1 MSSHTAPTQAP
12 PPFDVSRTRRSLFDA
27 LIDARARFGGK
38 MVIVEDSQKA
48 KLTYTELIRAAFAL
62 GRKIG
67 GMTAPAEHVGIMLP
81 SSVGAAVTFFA
92 IHACGRVPVMLN
104 FTSGLR
110 NLRAACQ
117 AGRVKKILTSKR
129 FVAQARLEELVED
142 LAAHVE
148 IVWLEDV
155 RKTIGPADKVYALL
169 AGTFPRSFRAEA
181 KPDDIGVILF
191 TSGSFGTPKP
201 VVLTHANLLAN
212 VLQVAAHIAF
222 DPNWVFFNPLPIF
235 HSFGLM
241 GGILLPIFEGL
252 RVYLYPS
259 PLHYKTIPPLVKE
272 TGAAVLMSTD
282 TFINQYARAS
292 EADDLS
298 GLQFVVC
305 GAERVRSETHQML
318 KDRFG
323 IMLLEGYGVTETS
336 PVLSVNQPTDN
347 RPGTSG
353 TLLPGI
359 EPRLEPVEGIT
370 RGGRL
375 YIKGPNV
382 MAGYLDAD
390 GELEPPV
397 DGWHD
402 TGDIVEIDSEGLI
415 RILGRAKRFAKIGG
429 EMVSLAAV
437 EEMASNVWPAQRH
450 AVVSVEDPK
459 KGERLV
465 LVTDCEAADAG
476 AFLAHAKSIGA
487 PEIAAPRKI
496 VRVHELPVLGTGK
509 TDYVAIQRIAEAEG
523 DKQTQG
529 WGKPVRG
536 ER

>member
-1 MSSHTAPTQAP
+1 MAKMTTPTAAP
-12 PPFDVSRTRRSLFDA
+12 PPFDLSRSRRSLFDA
-27 LIDARARFGGK
+27 LVDARRRFGARK
-38 MVIVEDSQKA
+38 VILEDSTKA

-67 GMTAPAEHVGIMLP
+67 AMTGPGEHVGVMLP

-92 IHACGRVPVMLN
+92 IHAAGRIPVMLN
-104 FTSGLR
+104 FTSGVR
-110 NLRAACQ
+110 NLRAACH
-117 AGRVKKILTSKR
+117 AGRVNRILTSKR
-129 FVAQARLEELVED
+129 FVAQARLEELVEELND
-142 LAAHVE
+142 HIE

-155 RKTIGPADKVYALL
+155 RKAVGPADKVYALV
-169 AGTFPRSFRAEA
+169 AAAFPHLFRAETG
-181 KPDDIGVILF
+181 PDEIGVILF
-191 TSGSFGTPKP
+191 TSGSFGAPKA
-201 VVLTHANLLAN
+201 VVLTHANLIAN
-212 VLQVAAHIAF
+212 EMQVAAHIAF
-222 DPNWVFFNPLPIF
+222 DPDWVFFNPLPVF

-241 GGILLPIFEGL
+241 GGILLPVFEGL
-252 RVYLYPS
+252 KAFQYPS
-259 PLHYKTIPPLVKE
+259 PLHYKTIPALVKE

-305 GAERVRSETHQML
+305 GAERVRAETHQLL

-323 IMLLEGYGVTETS
+323 IMLVEGYGVTETS

-353 TLLPGI
+353 RLLPGI
-359 EPRLEPVEGIT
+359 TPRLDPVEGID

-375 YIKGPNV
+375 FIRGPNV
-382 MAGYLDAD
+382 MAGYLDAE

-402 TGDIVEIDSEGLI
+402 TGDIVEIDEEGLV

-437 EEMASNVWPAQRH
+437 EEMAADVWPSRRH
-450 AVVSVEDPK
+450 AVVSIEDTK

-465 LVTDCEAADAG
+465 LVTDHEHADAG
-476 AFLAHAKSIGA
+476 ALLAHAKTIGA
-487 PEIAAPRKI
+487 PEIAAPRRI
-496 VRVHELPVLGTGK
+496 VKVHELPVLGTGK

-523 DKQTQG
+523 DRQPPG
-529 WGKPVRG
+529 WGKR
-536 ER
+536 

>member
-1 MSSHTAPTQAP
+1 MVEHTAPTLTP
-12 PPFDVSRTRRSLFDA
+12 PAFDLSRSRRSLFDA

-38 MVIVEDSQKA
+38 RTILEDSQKT

-67 GMTAPAEHVGIMLP
+67 GMTAPDEHVGIMLP

-92 IHACGRVPVMLN
+92 IHACGRIPVMLN
-104 FTSGLR
+104 FTSGVR
-110 NLRAACQ
+110 NLKGACH
-117 AGRVKKILTSKR
+117 AGRVRRVLTSRR
-129 FVAQARLEELVED
+129 FVAQARLEELVEE
-142 LAAHVE
+142 LQGTVE
-148 IVWLEDV
+148 FVWLEDV
-155 RKTIGPADKVYALL
+155 RKTIGPADKIYALV
-169 AGTFPRSFRAEA
+169 AATFPRQFRAEA

-191 TSGSFGTPKP
+191 TSGSFGTPRP
-201 VVLTHANLLAN
+201 VVLTHANLIAN
-212 VLQVAAHIAF
+212 ALQVAAHIAF
-222 DPNWVFFNPLPIF
+222 DPEWVFFNPLPVF

-241 GGILLPIFEGL
+241 GGILLPVYEGL
-252 RVYLYPS
+252 KAYQYPS

-292 EADDLS
+292 ESDDLS

-305 GAERVRSETHQML
+305 GAERVRSETHQLL

-323 IMLLEGYGVTETS
+323 IMLVEGYGVTETS

-347 RPGTSG
+347 HPGTSG
-353 TLLPGI
+353 RLLPGI
-359 EPRLEPVEGIT
+359 EARVDPVPGID

-375 YIKGPNV
+375 FIKGPNV
-382 MAGYLDAD
+382 MAGYLDAE

-402 TGDIVEIDSEGLI
+402 TGDIVEIDAEGLV

-437 EEMASNVWPAQRH
+437 EEMASHVWPAQRH
-450 AVVSVEDPK
+450 AVVSMDDPK
-459 KGERLV
+459 KGERLI
-465 LVTDCEAADAG
+465 LVTDCKSAEPSVL
-476 AFLAHAKSIGA
+476 LAHARTIGA
-487 PEIAAPRKI
+487 PEIAAPKRI
-496 VRVHELPVLGTGK
+496 VKVHELPVLGTGK

-523 DKQTQG
+523 AKEAAG
-529 WGKPVRG
+529 WGR
-536 ER
+536 R